1 MSGPATG
8 ASGGE
13 SYRDPFAPD
22 FWTKQVE
29 APAETEANRQTAMA
43 ESQMTEILKSEDAAA
58 ETKVA
63 EQRPR
68 PPRPSRQGEGSA
80 ARAKPAE
87 IGSRG
92 CRRRPSRTQ
101 RPEAKPLGELFRRQ
115 AAKAE
120 AAKPEAAQAPKRQ
133 SLSRKT

>member
-1 MSGPATG
+1 MPCSPRSPPTPASSRTSRDKGDGGAQISGPATG

-58 ETKVA
+58 EKKVTD
-63 EQRPR
+63 EGR
-68 PPRPSRQGEGSA
+68 GEGRGRQDGSSSA
-80 ARAKPAE
+80 
-87 IGSRG
+87 
-92 CRRRPSRTQ
+92 
-101 RPEAKPLGELFRRQ
+101 RRQ
-115 AAKAE
+115 A
-120 AAKPEAAQAPKRQ
+120 
-133 SLSRKT
+133 SRDGDRGR